1 MSSVAFTNADAHA
14 RLSDGWRESVTGWWS
29 RSRRFLSEVRNEMG
43 RVTWPSRK
51 EVYATTFVVILFSVV
66 MGIYLWVVDLTLD
79 GIIRGW
85 VYKSLGGL

>member
-1 MSSVAFTNADAHA
+1 
-14 RLSDGWRESVTGWWS
+14 
-29 RSRRFLSEVRNEMG
+29 MG

-66 MGIYLWVVDLTLD
+66 MGIYLWAVDLTLD
-79 GIIRGW
+79 GIIRW